1 MLGGSLHDVLVRLK
15 AQPNVYPTIDVTY
28 SAKEPLNAPVLLD
41 MPKNGLRLRFDG
53 PDQRLRLIEVL
64 DFQRMPLTYKGMD
77 LVKLQD
83 NFNSLSQTPATSK
96 PNGPAFRQVYHRLFG
111 PTFPGEYYP
120 PAETSDGRT
129 GTYVL
134 SYPGVAFSFPLQASA
149 WSEKADFVSV
159 LSSSATS
166 SAKCLSI
173 FNGSSWKDARHDI
186 LTRAC
191 PHPRSLVSTARG
203 RDTRPD
209 EIELVVIKGHG
220 QVELRRRSLPAFNII
235 LGETTPQD
243 LVAQLGP
250 PDAIYRKNDRRL
262 GIHKDRRSSRSDH
275 PPLTSGSPGQ
285 FGGLSDT
292 DRSSISTATDYSS
305 PEDEYVFDDSKGPS
319 AECFYNYF
327 QHGFD
332 VFVSPSSEPSPALD
346 PALESEEQVGAEPL
360 GGNQLTATKLLLH
373 ANVPGSYEFNR
384 YRRSR
389 WVLDPTQI
397 RQSDAP
403 MNSETPFPRVKKL
416 LEDVWKDHLSNME
429 GGHSIQSHMVL
440 GRGWG
445 DSPGSS
451 CELLGGWEETADTVN
466 AADHGA
472 GVGNTDLYGFPGLLF
487 EVLKNNAVSC
497 LTIY

>member
-1 MLGGSLHDVLVRLK
+1 
-15 AQPNVYPTIDVTY
+15 
-28 SAKEPLNAPVLLD
+28 

-64 DFQRMPLTYKGMD
+64 DFHKIALTYKGMD
-77 LVKLQD
+77 LVKLHD
-83 NFNSLSQTPATSK
+83 SLGSSDQSSIPPK
-96 PNGPAFRQVYHRLFG
+96 PNGPAFRQVYHKLFG

-120 PAETSDGRT
+120 PTETSDGRT

-134 SYPGVAFSFPLQASA
+134 SYPGVAFSFPLQASS

-159 LSSSATS
+159 LSSSAAS

-173 FNGSSWKDARHDI
+173 FNGSSWKDARQDL

-191 PHPRSLVSTARG
+191 PHPRSFVPVTRG
-203 RDTRPD
+203 RDAHPN
-209 EIELVVIKGHG
+209 EVELVLIKGHG
-220 QVELRRRSLPAFNII
+220 QVELRRRGLSSFNLV

-262 GIHKDRRSSRSDH
+262 AIHKDRSLSRSDH
-275 PPLTSGSPGQ
+275 PPLASGSP
-285 FGGLSDT
+285 GGLSDT
-292 DRSSISTATDYSS
+292 DRSSITTTDYSS
-305 PEDEYVFDDSKGPS
+305 PEDEFVTDHGKGSS

-332 VFVSPSSEPSPALD
+332 IFVSYPSLPSPALD
-346 PALESEEQVGAEPL
+346 PALEREAQVSPEML
-360 GGNQLTATKLLLH
+360 GGTQLVATKLLLH

-389 WVLDPTQI
+389 WALDATRI
-397 RQSDAP
+397 RRADDTLT
-403 MNSETPFPRVKKL
+403 SETPFPKIRKFL
-416 LEDVWKDHLSNME
+416 TDVWRDHLSDVE
-429 GGHSIQSHMVL
+429 GGNTVQSHMVL
-440 GRGWG
+440 GRGWA

-451 CELLGGWEETADTVN
+451 CELLGGWEESADTTN
-466 AADHGA
+466 AVDDRV

-497 LTIY
+497 LTVY